1 MRTRFFTIAI
11 GLLSLVLFLRLFN
24 LQILSDEYG
33 DLSLKN
39 SVLKQYVY
47 PERGYV
53 FDRNGTLLISNQPMY
68 DLMVIPKNLKVF
80 DTLDLCEMLRLT
92 KVDLEDRLNKAKR
105 YSLRA
110 PSVLL
115 NQISKQDYAVLQEKM
130 WKFPGMYIQRKSVRQ
145 YHTNVASNILGYI
158 SEVNNYDIQTNPYYV
173 KGELI
178 GRQGVEKT
186 YEKILRGKKGVSYLQ
201 RDKFNRI
208 IGPYKNGMLDTLPT
222 AAQDLTLSIDIALQE
237 YGTALLANKRGG
249 ILAIEPNT
257 GEILM
262 SVSTPTYDPNAL
274 VGRERST
281 LFEALKK
288 DTLNRYLFDRSLQGQ
303 YAPGSPFKVL
313 NALVAL
319 EEGVVDP
326 KMSFKCYGGHYYA
339 RNQFMACKC
348 SPGSKNTLN
357 KGIYRSCNTYFSNVY
372 RRIIDKDNAVEENI
386 NNWHNHLRSFG
397 LGNYLGYD
405 HPVGQPGYVPNANFY
420 NLWYP
425 NQRWR
430 GATIVSNAIG
440 QGEILMTPIQLANV
454 AATISNRGY
463 FFTPHFVRGVQ
474 GDFIDP
480 KYKTKRTTTISK
492 EHFTHVVEGMAD
504 VVRRGTARVAAIPG
518 IEVCGKTGTIENFTK
533 IDGVR
538 TQLTDHSVFI
548 AFAPKDNPKIALA
561 VIVENGYWGGRW
573 AAPIASL
580 VIEKYLKGTV
590 KRKWLE
596 QRMLNGSLEA
606 EYAKVTSNKPFE
618 INE

>member
-33 DLSLKN
+33 NLSLKN

-92 KVDLEDRLNKAKR
+92 KVELEDRLYKAKR

-208 IGPYKNGMLDTLPT
+208 IGPYKNGMLDTLPS

-454 AATISNRGY
+454 AATIANRGY

>member
-92 KVDLEDRLNKAKR
+92 KVELEDRLYKAKR

-249 ILAIEPNT
+249 VLAIEPNT

-454 AATISNRGY
+454 ATTIANRGY

>member
-208 IGPYKNGMLDTLPT
+208 IGPYKNGMLDTLPS

-326 KMSFKCYGGHYYA
+326 KMSFKCYSGHYYA

-357 KGIYRSCNTYFSNVY
+357 KGIYRSCNTYFSNIY

-386 NNWHNHLRSFG
+386 NTWHNHLRSFG

-454 AATISNRGY
+454 AATIANRGY

-533 IDGVR
+533 IDGDR